1 MEMTQL
7 AEHSDIFIAG
17 GGPAGLAAA
26 ILARLRGFRVTVAD
40 HARPPI
46 DKACGEG
53 LMPDSVIALERLGV
67 SLSPRECATFR
78 GIRFQDRSA
87 GVSVEANFL
96 RGCGVGARR
105 IVLHSKL
112 VERAAELGVSLL
124 WGARVNVSSSGQ
136 IDCDGTLV
144 RSRWVIGAD
153 GENSQIRR
161 WVAPQRPRYE
171 QIRFGYRQHFR
182 IAPWTDFVEVH
193 WSQSCQ
199 IVVAPVAPDEV
210 CVAVTS
216 RSPQTGLAHAL
227 AGAPDLAS
235 RLAGVQAANPG
246 RGARTAL
253 RRLKTVHRGSCALLG
268 DASGSVDPLTGE
280 GLGLAF
286 QQAAALLQ
294 ALQHGDLRE
303 YQAAHDRIGS
313 VPRLTSRLM
322 LLMDAHPWLKK
333 RALRALEDE
342 PALFSRL
349 LNVQIQTLSLSDFGA
364 WNALWLGWLLV
375 KPGWQS

>member
-1 MEMTQL
+1 MTEP
-7 AEHSDIFIAG
+7 AAHSDIFIAG

-40 HARPPI
+40 HAHPPI

-53 LMPDSVIALERLGV
+53 LMPDTVIALERLGV
-67 SLSPRECATFR
+67 SLSPRECAVFR
-78 GIRFQDRSA
+78 GIRFRDRTA
-87 GVSVEANFL
+87 GVSVEASFL
-96 RGCGVGARR
+96 HGCGLGARR
-105 IVLHSKL
+105 IVLHSRL
-112 VERAAELGVSLL
+112 VERAAELGVSFL
-124 WGARVNVSSSGQ
+124 WGARVNVLGSGQ
-136 IDCDGTLV
+136 IDCDGTV
-144 RSRWVIGAD
+144 IRSRWVIGAD
-153 GENSQIRR
+153 GENSRIRR
-161 WVAPQRPRYE
+161 WVAPQQPRYE

-193 WSQSCQ
+193 WSRDCQ
-199 IVVAPVAPDEV
+199 IVVAPVAPDEI

-216 RSPQTGLAHAL
+216 GSPQAELAHAL
-227 AGAPDLAS
+227 AGTPDLAR
-235 RLAGVQAANPG
+235 RLAGAQTTHRG
-246 RGARTAL
+246 CGARTAL

-286 QQAAALLQ
+286 QQATALLE
-294 ALQHGDLRE
+294 ALQRGDLRE

-322 LLMDAHPWLKK
+322 LLMDAHPWLRK
-333 RALRALEDE
+333 RALRALADE

-349 LNVQIQTLSLSDFGA
+349 LNMQIQTLSLSDFGA
-364 WNALWLGWLLV
+364 WNALWLGWRLL